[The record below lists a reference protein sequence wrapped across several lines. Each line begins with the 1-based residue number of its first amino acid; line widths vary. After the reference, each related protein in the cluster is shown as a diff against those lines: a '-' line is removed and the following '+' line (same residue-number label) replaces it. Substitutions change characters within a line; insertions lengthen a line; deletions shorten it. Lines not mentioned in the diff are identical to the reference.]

1 MNVLQ
6 AIQFVIKN
14 WNEVTTETISNCWHH
29 TEILPSTELLDD
41 IDETDDPILDE
52 ISKSLDALNLP
63 NSMLAEEFLTI
74 PEEDIVYEIPEG
86 DQLIT
91 ELVEMFKKSANESPD
106 DLDEDDSTEMVTIG
120 TNVALKNLKIVNTF
134 LLQQEN
140 ANECVKLVDTIEKFI
155 RRKQTQTTIHQYFS

>member
-1 MNVLQ
+1 LQ

-29 TEILPSTELLDD
+29 TKILPSTKLLDD

-52 ISKSLDALNLP
+52 ISKMLDALNLP
-63 NSMLAEEFLTI
+63 NSMLA
-74 PEEDIVYEIPEG
+74 EEDIVYEIPEG